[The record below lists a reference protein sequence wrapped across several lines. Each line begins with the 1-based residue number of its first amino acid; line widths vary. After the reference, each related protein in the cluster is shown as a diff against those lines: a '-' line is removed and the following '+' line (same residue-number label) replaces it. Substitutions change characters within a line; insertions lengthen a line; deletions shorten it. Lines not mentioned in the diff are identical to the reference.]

1 MVGGTHHR
9 TATVDGLDVFYREA
23 GLPDAPPLV
32 LLHGF
37 PTSSHMFREL
47 IPALADQY
55 HVVAPDHIGFGY
67 SSAPSLADF
76 PYTFDALTDVTASL
90 LDQLD
95 IRRYAVYMQDYGAP
109 IALRL
114 LLRRPESI
122 SAIIT
127 QSGNAY
133 QEGFVE
139 AFWKPLFTY
148 ANEPGPKTEAAAR
161 QAFTEKMVRWQ
172 YETGVPDVS
181 LVSPDAWRHA
191 MEVLARPGND
201 ENQLQLFRDY
211 KTNLDIYPQAQECF
225 RQTQL
230 PLLAVW
236 GANDEIFGPDG
247 ARAFARDLPDAEIH
261 LLDTGHFALE
271 THVDEIAG
279 HIREFLGRLQ
289 LQPMMAVSKR

>member
-1 MVGGTHHR
+1 MIGGVHHR
-9 TATVDGLDVFYREA
+9 TATVDGMEVFYREA
-23 GLPDAPPLV
+23 GPPDAPPLV

-47 IPALADQY
+47 IPALADDY

-67 SSAPSLADF
+67 SAAPPLGEF
-76 PYTFDALTDVTASL
+76 PYTFDALADVTVGL

-95 IRRYAVYMQDYGAP
+95 IRRFAVYMQDYGAP

-122 SAIIT
+122 SAIVS

-139 AFWKPLFTY
+139 EFWAPLFTY
-148 ANEPGPKTEAAAR
+148 ASDPGPEHEAAAR
-161 QAFTEKMVRWQ
+161 RAFTEAEVRAQ

-181 LVSPDAWRHA
+181 LVNPDAWHHA
-191 MEVLARPGND
+191 MEVLGRPGNH

-211 KTNLDIYPQAQECF
+211 RTNLDLYPRAQECF
-225 RQTQL
+225 RQTRV

-236 GANDEIFGPDG
+236 GANDPIFGPDG
-247 ARAFARDLPDAEIH
+247 ARAFRRDLPDAEVH

-271 THVDEIAG
+271 THVDEIAA
-279 HIREFLGRLQ
+279 HIREFLGRTQ
-289 LQPMMAVSKR
+289 RQPAMAR

>member
-1 MVGGTHHR
+1 MVGGVHHR
-9 TATVDGLDVFYREA
+9 MATVDGLDVFYREA
-23 GLPDAPPLV
+23 GSPGAPPLV

-55 HVVAPDHIGFGY
+55 HLVAPDHIGFGY
-67 SSAPSLADF
+67 SSAPSLGDF

-122 SAIIT
+122 SAIIS

-139 AFWKPLFTY
+139 AFWKPLFAY
-148 ANEPGPKTEAAAR
+148 AQAPGPETEAAAR
-161 QAFTEKMVRWQ
+161 QAFTEKEVRWQ
-172 YETGVPDVS
+172 YEHGVPDAS

-191 MEVLARPGND
+191 LEVLARPGND
-201 ENQLQLFRDY
+201 ENQLHLFQDY
-211 KTNLDIYPQAQECF
+211 KTNLDIYPQAQESF
-225 RQTQL
+225 RQTQV

-236 GANDEIFGPDG
+236 GANDQIFGPDG
-247 ARAFARDLPDAEIH
+247 ARAFQRDLPNAEVH
-261 LLDTGHFALE
+261 LLDAGHFALE
-271 THVDEIAG
+271 THVGEIAD
-279 HIREFLGRLQ
+279 RVRDFLGRMQ
-289 LQPMMAVSKR
+289 VQPAMAR

>member
-1 MVGGTHHR
+1 MSGAVHHR
-9 TATVDGLDVFYREA
+9 NTTVDGLDVFYREA
-23 GLPDAPPLV
+23 GPPDAPPLV

-37 PTSSHMFREL
+37 PTSSHMFRNL
-47 IPALADQY
+47 IPALADDY

-67 SSAPSLADF
+67 SAVPSLGDF
-76 PYTFDALTDVTASL
+76 PYTFDALTDVTMGL
-90 LDQLD
+90 LNQLD

-122 SAIIT
+122 SAIVT

-133 QEGFVE
+133 REGFVE
-139 AFWKPLFTY
+139 KFWKPLFGY
-148 ANEPGPKTEAAAR
+148 AKDPGPENEAAAR
-161 QAFTEKMVRWQ
+161 LAFTEQEVRAQ

-181 LVSPDAWRHA
+181 LVSPDAWHHA
-191 MEVLARPGND
+191 MEVLGRPGNHD
-201 ENQLQLFRDY
+201 NQLQLFRDY
-211 KTNLDIYPQAQECF
+211 QTNLDLYPRAQECF
-225 RQTQL
+225 RQTRV

-236 GANDEIFGPDG
+236 GANDPIFGPEG
-247 ARAFARDLPDAEIH
+247 ARAFQRDLPDAEIH

-279 HIREFLGRLQ
+279 HIREFLGRTQ
-289 LQPMMAVSKR
+289 RQPMPAR